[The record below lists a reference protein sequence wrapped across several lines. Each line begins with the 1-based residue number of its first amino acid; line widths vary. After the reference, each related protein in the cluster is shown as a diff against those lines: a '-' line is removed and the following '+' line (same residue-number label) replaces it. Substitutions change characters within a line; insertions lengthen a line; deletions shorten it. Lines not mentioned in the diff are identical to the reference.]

1 VNSAKSLRIAEL
13 LWLLRL
19 PRRMALV
26 RVGLIILFAQVG
38 ALAFAAEPI
47 RIGFGMALTGGLAGN
62 GTAALL
68 AIQIWAEEANA
79 KGGLLGRP
87 IKLVY
92 YDDQTNPSLVPGIYS
107 KLIEV
112 DKVDLV
118 IAGYGTNVEAP
129 AMPIIISRGMMFM
142 GLFGLEVN
150 KQFNYDRF
158 FQIQPM
164 GPNPRQA
171 FSEGFFAAAM
181 TMEPQPKTL
190 ALTGADAEYPQVAMV
205 GVRELA
211 ARHDIKIVYDR
222 SYPPNL
228 TDFTPIVRSIQATNP
243 DLVYVASYPPD
254 TAGMVNAAHEL
265 NLKTRM
271 FGGGMVGLQFSSIKK
286 SFGSKLNG
294 IVYYNH
300 WVPEPTMMF
309 PGMEDFLTRYQA
321 RAAAAG
327 VDPLG
332 HYLPPFAYAAMQVIA
347 QAVEATRSL
356 DQKTLAEHMHRTT
369 FKTIVGDVTFGADGE
384 WTESRVIYT
393 QARGIVGNDIE
404 QYKKPGKEVI
414 IWPDKYQSG
423 KLEYPYSDVKH

>member
-1 VNSAKSLRIAEL
+1 MTLREF
-13 LWLLRL
+13 RL
-19 PRRMALV
+19 VLT
-26 RVGLIILFAQVG
+26 ILFAGVST
-38 ALAFAAEPI
+38 LAFAAEPI
-47 RIGFGMALTGGLAGN
+47 KIGFGMALTGGLAGN

-68 AIQIWAEEANA
+68 AIQIWAEEVNA

-87 IKLVY
+87 VKLIY
-92 YDDQTNPSLVPGIYS
+92 YDDQTNPSMVPGIYT
-107 KLIEV
+107 KLIDV

-129 AMPIIISRGMMFM
+129 AMPVIISRQMMFM

-164 GPNPRQA
+164 GPNPRRA
-171 FSEGFFAAAM
+171 FSEGFFEAAM
-181 TMEPQPKTL
+181 TMEPKPQTL
-190 ALTGADAEYPQVAMV
+190 AVTGADAEYPQVAMV

-211 ARHDIKIVYDR
+211 AKHDLKIVYDR

-228 TDFTPIVRSIQATNP
+228 TDFTPVVRSIQATNP

-271 FGGGMVGLQFSSIKK
+271 FGGGMVGLQYSSIKK
-286 SFGSKLNG
+286 SFGSRLNG
-294 IVYYNH
+294 IVYFNH

-309 PGMEDFLTRYQA
+309 AGIADFLAHYQA
-321 RAAAAG
+321 RAPAAG

-332 HYLPPFAYAAMQVIA
+332 FYLPPFAYAAMQVIA
-347 QAVEATRSL
+347 QAVESTRSL
-356 DQKTLAEHMHRTT
+356 DQKLLAEHMHKTT
-369 FKTIVGDVTFGADGE
+369 FNTIVGDVAFGADGE
-384 WTESRVIYT
+384 WLASRVIYT
-393 QARGIVGNDIE
+393 QAQGIVGNDIE
-404 QYKKPGKEVI
+404 QFKKPGKEVI
-414 IWPDKYQSG
+414 IWPGKYQSG
-423 KLEYPYSDVKH
+423 KLQYPYSDIRH